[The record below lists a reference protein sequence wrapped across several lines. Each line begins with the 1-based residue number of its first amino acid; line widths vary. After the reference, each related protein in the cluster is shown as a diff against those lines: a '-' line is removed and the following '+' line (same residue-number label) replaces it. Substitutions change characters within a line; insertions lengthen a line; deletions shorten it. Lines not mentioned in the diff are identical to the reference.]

1 MVFSVTFVIS
11 VVKSFYE
18 NSLESRSVY
27 CPIMYHPTTRVLA
40 VLALLQTH
48 GRLTGAELAQRLEVN
63 VRTLRRYIVM
73 LQDLGIPIDAERG
86 RNGAYVLSAGFKLP
100 PMMFTNE
107 EALALTVG
115 LISARRLNLADTD
128 RAIESALAKLERV
141 MPLDLKNRVRALT
154 ETITLDSSAVA
165 STPPSEM
172 VLTTM
177 SAAAQLRQRVHI
189 HYHPS
194 QGEDTERDLDAYGL
208 TYYLRKWY
216 VVGYCH
222 LRHDLRSF
230 RLDRIMRANMVN
242 AHFERPDHFDPLAY
256 IMQAIATMPRKFAFE
271 LLLKTDIRTA
281 QNEVFD
287 VLGILEADKDGVI
300 MRGSVEDLDWL
311 ARQLAVFS
319 FEFVVR
325 EPEQLKAELQHLSV
339 KLDNL
344 AKHSNTV

>member
-1 MVFSVTFVIS
+1 
-11 VVKSFYE
+11 
-18 NSLESRSVY
+18 
-27 CPIMYHPTTRVLA
+27 MYHPTTRVLA

-48 GRLTGAELAQRLEVN
+48 GRLTGAELAQRIEVN

-86 RNGAYVLSAGFKLP
+86 RHGAYVLSAGFKLP

-128 RAIESALAKLERV
+128 RAVESALAKLERV
-141 MPLDLKNRVRALT
+141 MPLDLKSRVRALID
-154 ETITLDSSAVA
+154 TITLDGNNAVP
-165 STPPSEM
+165 STPPSEV
-172 VLTTM
+172 VLTTI

-189 HYHPS
+189 QYHPG
-194 QGEDTERDLDAYGL
+194 QGQDTERDLDPYGL
-208 TYYLRKWY
+208 TYYLHKWY

-230 RLDRIMRANMVN
+230 RLDRITLANVVN
-242 AHFERPDHFDPLAY
+242 IRFERPEHFDPLAH
-256 IMQAIATMPRKFAFE
+256 IMQSIATMPRKFAFE

-287 VLGILEADKDGVI
+287 VLGILEASEDGVI

-325 EPEQLKAELQHLSV
+325 EPEQLKTELHHLSV